1 MLKVQ
6 WIAYAVSFISAYA
19 MPATVPVLP
28 ALAEEFAMPESSM
41 GLLMAAFTLPC
52 ILLTP
57 LFGILADRVSP
68 RLILLPC
75 ILLYGAGGF
84 ACGTA
89 QSLEAL
95 LLWRMVQGAGGA
107 CLGLLNTTLL
117 GGVAE
122 GMERSRFMGRTYVAI
137 CAGVMFFTLLAGWA
151 GGMDWRYA
159 FWVPSLFTI
168 PLFLACLLTRLPSSG
183 VRRSFPDCCRGMAE
197 ALRSRRVLA
206 VLGISFINIGVNMGA
221 VMTFFPGYAHLRF
234 GTPSSGLGMCYG
246 LSALGMLA
254 GSLFVARNRRFP
266 PFTVIRAAALLSAG
280 GIALMPFL
288 PSFWALLVPLW
299 LCSLQD
305 GAIRPCLS
313 AVMAGLGGREQR
325 SAVMSLDVTVFRL
338 SQSLSPLLFGGA
350 LELAG
355 YGGVFLGGAAAL
367 LLLVLLVL
375 PAQGGRP

>member
-1 MLKVQ
+1 MNNVLKGCFLT
-6 WIAYAVSFISAYA
+6 AMAVS
-19 MPATVPVLP
+19 
-28 ALAEEFAMPESSM
+28 
-41 GLLMAAFTLPC
+41 
-52 ILLTP
+52 
-57 LFGILADRVSP
+57 
-68 RLILLPC
+68 
-75 ILLYGAGGF
+75 
-84 ACGTA
+84 
-89 QSLEAL
+89 
-95 LLWRMVQGAGGA
+95 
-107 CLGLLNTTLL
+107 LGLLCPAESPAAGKILIRISHTGAADNEFSL
-117 GGVAE
+117 GYEKFKELVEA
-122 GMERSRFMGRTYVAI
+122 RTNGQVQVKI
-137 CAGVMFFTLLAGWA
+137 
-151 GGMDWRYA
+151 
-159 FWVPSLFTI
+159 
-168 PLFLACLLTRLPSSG
+168 
-183 VRRSFPDCCRGMAE
+183 FP
-197 ALRSRRVLA
+197 
-206 VLGISFINIGVNMGA
+206 NA

-355 YGGVFLGGAAAL
+355 YDGMFLGGAAAL

>member
-1 MLKVQ
+1 
-6 WIAYAVSFISAYA
+6 
-19 MPATVPVLP
+19 
-28 ALAEEFAMPESSM
+28 
-41 GLLMAAFTLPC
+41 
-52 ILLTP
+52 
-57 LFGILADRVSP
+57 
-68 RLILLPC
+68 
-75 ILLYGAGGF
+75 
-84 ACGTA
+84 
-89 QSLEAL
+89 
-95 LLWRMVQGAGGA
+95 
-107 CLGLLNTTLL
+107 
-117 GGVAE
+117 
-122 GMERSRFMGRTYVAI
+122 
-137 CAGVMFFTLLAGWA
+137 
-151 GGMDWRYA
+151 
-159 FWVPSLFTI
+159 
-168 PLFLACLLTRLPSSG
+168 
-183 VRRSFPDCCRGMAE
+183 
-197 ALRSRRVLA
+197 
-206 VLGISFINIGVNMGA
+206 MGA

-355 YGGVFLGGAAAL
+355 YDGMFLGGAAAL